1 MKMSKKHDYKFLKLY
16 EEEFNTYVLR
26 HRPKNLNTKEGL
38 THAMNQFLIEKLK
51 VPKELEEVFTLF
63 IFPGKPV
70 SRWAYK
76 YRFLPYM
83 KNHIFPQLDVQML
96 YAGNKQYAR
105 MKGIVEQLLP
115 IMERQKEELAFMP
128 EDEQEWINLK
138 GPDYK
143 TAE

>member
-1 MKMSKKHDYKFLKLY
+1 MSKKHEYTFLKQF
-16 EEEFNTYVLR
+16 ENEFNQYVLKN
-26 HRPKNLNTKEGL
+26 RPKNLNTKEGL
-38 THAMNQFLIEKLK
+38 TQAMNGFLIEMMGI
-51 VPKELEEVFTLF
+51 PKELEEVFTLF

-76 YRFLPYM
+76 YRFLPYLKKHVM
-83 KNHIFPQLDVQML
+83 PDMDVQML
-96 YAGNKQYAR
+96 YADDKQYAHLR
-105 MKGIVEQLLP
+105 GLVEQLLP
-115 IMERQKEELAFMP
+115 AMERQKEELAFMP